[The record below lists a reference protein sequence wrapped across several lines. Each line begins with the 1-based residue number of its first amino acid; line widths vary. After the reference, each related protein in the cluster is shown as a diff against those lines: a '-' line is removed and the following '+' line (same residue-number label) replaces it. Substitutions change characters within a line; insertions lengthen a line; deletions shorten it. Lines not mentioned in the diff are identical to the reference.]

1 MIICRHINKHRYRR
15 AKNMKKIIDGK
26 RYDTDT
32 AKEMGSDSFSN
43 RRDFHYWMETLYRK
57 NTGEFFLHGEGGP
70 MSRYAVTTGQNEW
83 SGGEKIIPLTIESA
97 KSWAEEHLDADQYE
111 KIFGVVTEDGYKK
124 TVTFSLPET
133 IIEKIKHDASQSG
146 MTMSDYVADC
156 IAKA

>member
-1 MIICRHINKHRYRR
+1 
-15 AKNMKKIIDGK
+15 MKKIINGK

-32 AKEMGSDSFSN
+32 AKMLASDSYSN
-43 RRDFHYWMETLYRK
+43 RRDFGYWCETLYRK